1 MKLYRTITLI
11 STTVFSFLSAHEEP
25 WTAARPDGHAPIS
38 VMGDHM
44 HKMGEWMLSY
54 RYMIMEMEGLMKES
68 SSITKAE
75 GAALYPASMMG
86 NMLPKDMIMDMHM
99 LGTMYAI
106 SNKWTLLGML
116 NYLDN
121 EMSMQNGNKMES
133 SGLGAVSY
141 THLTLPTKRIV

>member
-1 MKLYRTITLI
+1 MKLYKTITLI
-11 STTVFSFLSAHEEP
+11 STTVFSFLSAHDEP

-44 HKMGEWMLSY
+44 HKCEWMLSY
-54 RYMIMEMEGLMKES
+54 RYMTMEMEGLLKES
-68 SSITKAE
+68 SSITKLKGSPLPSE
-75 GAALYPASMMG
+75 HDG

-121 EMSMQNGNKMES
+121 EMSSKMEIKWNQ
-133 SGLGAVSY
+133 AV
-141 THLTLPTKRIV
+141 